1 MQGELFVLYSD
12 GKKDITIIKSE
23 GVKLTH
29 KAVRGSKFLTNYYH
43 GNGFVR
49 VGNQFWISGGFNPT
63 ISAPNFSNHIF
74 TTDQVS
80 H

>member
-63 ISAPNFSNHIF
+63 ISAHNFIHDIF
-74 TTDQVS
+74 TTADVS